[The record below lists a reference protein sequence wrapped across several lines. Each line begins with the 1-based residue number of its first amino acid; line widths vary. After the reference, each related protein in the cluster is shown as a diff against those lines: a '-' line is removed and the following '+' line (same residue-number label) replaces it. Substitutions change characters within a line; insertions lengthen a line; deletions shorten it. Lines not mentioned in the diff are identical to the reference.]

1 MKNAIMM
8 SRLTKFMFAVG
19 FLLTTIFSY
28 AGNLAYAQNRLLHL
42 I

>member
-19 FLLTTIFSY
+19 FLLTTILFEER
-28 AGNLAYAQNRLLHL
+28 NC
-42 I
+42 